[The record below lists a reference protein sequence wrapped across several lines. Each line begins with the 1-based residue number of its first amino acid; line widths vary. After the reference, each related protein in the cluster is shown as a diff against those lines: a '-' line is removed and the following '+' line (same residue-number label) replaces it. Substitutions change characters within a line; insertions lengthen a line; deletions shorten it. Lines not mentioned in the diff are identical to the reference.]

1 MSKSLLRPCLD
12 CAKPVRGKPRCSD
25 CAARV
30 DQAKRIKRPDLHNNN
45 RERERRRRLVAD
57 HRATIGD
64 WCPGVPELGRG
75 AHPAANLSA
84 DHLVQVAAGGL
95 ETGPLIVRCI
105 PCNSARSARVLSRA
119 LGQDPPPAEPDI
131 THTALS
137 TGVDNGPA
145 VA

>member
-1 MSKSLLRPCLD
+1 MPTLRARRTATGSSKAETQAPMSKQLLRHCIG
-12 CAKPVRGKPRCSD
+12 CGRPVRGKPRCLD
-25 CAARV
+25 CQREQDRAKA
-30 DQAKRIKRPDLHNNN
+30 AKRPGFKTHQ
-45 RERERRRRLVAD
+45 EAECRRRAVAD

-119 LGQDPPPAEPDI
+119 L
-131 THTALS
+131 
-137 TGVDNGPA
+137 
-145 VA
+145 

>member
-1 MSKSLLRPCLD
+1 MSRTLLRPCIG
-12 CAKPVRGKPRCSD
+12 CGRQVRGKARCVD
-25 CAARV
+25 CQGQADR
-30 DQAKRIKRPDLHNNN
+30 AKRARRPDLDDAA
-45 RERERRRRLVAD
+45 ERKRRARLVAD